1 MYSELVTQKAFSQ
14 NYPLGLILPFNF
26 QEATLVQCLQTCSN
40 IPASTDAKVCTMPR
54 KKGKS
59 SVILA
64 SAFLIPSKPQ
74 IRVLLQIQ
82 AFFVLFVQ
90 FDQKTKVQDQGF
102 ARSADGS
109 PGADVKI
116 G

>member
-14 NYPLGLILPFNF
+14 NYPLGLVLPFNF
-26 QEATLVQCLQTCSN
+26 QDATLVQCLQTCAN
-40 IPASTDAKVCTMPR
+40 IPASTDARVCTMPR
-54 KKGKS
+54 KEKS

-74 IRVLLQIQ
+74 IWVLLQIQ
-82 AFFVLFVQ
+82 AFFALFVQ
-90 FDQKTKVQDQGF
+90 FDQKAKVQDQGL
-102 ARSADGS
+102 ARRADGS